1 MFFALFRSPAGGRL
15 LAATFACAL
24 AAASVLGGCK
34 RSQPAEEEAPID
46 QATIPFSNADQ
57 LRPLNPTQYEV
68 LQLAEVKQAG
78 LSDSACLEL
87 IQLARK
93 SGQPF
98 SDGDSIA
105 QLLGAGESPDMVL
118 QLARMGELGVWSGQ
132 VLAMH
137 LANIPDSI
145 ILDVARR
152 RAAGEPSLSG
162 DMIAQLRDAGYTQA
176 QITEL
181 LDKGTTDPEAQKILD
196 YHHRATAQFVRN
208 SRRRH

>member
-1 MFFALFRSPAGGRL
+1 MFFALFRSPARGRL
-15 LAATFACAL
+15 LAAFFACAL
-24 AAASVLGGCK
+24 AAVSLLGGCK
-34 RSQPAEEEAPID
+34 RSEPAQEAPID
-46 QATIPFSNADQ
+46 QATIPFSNADE

-78 LSDSACLEL
+78 LSDSDCLEL
-87 IQLARK
+87 VQLARK

-137 LANIPDSI
+137 LANIPDAI

-162 DMIAQLRDAGYTQA
+162 DMLAQLRDAGYTQA
-176 QITEL
+176 QITAL
-181 LDKGTTDPEAQKILD
+181 LDKGTTDAEAQKILD